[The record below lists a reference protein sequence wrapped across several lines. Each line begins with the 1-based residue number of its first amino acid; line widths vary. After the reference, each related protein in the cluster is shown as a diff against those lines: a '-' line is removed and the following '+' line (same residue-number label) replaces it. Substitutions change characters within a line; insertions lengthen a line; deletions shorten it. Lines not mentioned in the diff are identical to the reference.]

1 MSDAI
6 QPFPAT
12 PTANTPDI
20 KRLYG
25 KIVWR
30 LMPFLML
37 AFIFNAID
45 RLNLSFAKL
54 RMAEDIALS
63 DAAYGLGAGIFYLGY
78 ILFEVPSNLYMQR
91 VGARATLTRI
101 MILWGLITVATAFVT
116 TPNQL
121 IVARFLLGV
130 AEAGF
135 FPGLILYLT
144 YWFPASLRGRITAS
158 FFMAAMVAG
167 MICGPLSGAIM
178 SNLHGWIGL
187 RDWQAL
193 FVLTGLPA
201 VILGIIGRY
210 WLTDRPEQA
219 AWLSDEEKSRVHQML
234 ANELTTSPA
243 QHGLRGV
250 LRDPLLYVA
259 GLVCFCIY
267 SAANTVSYWL
277 PTLIRGFGMEDLNRI
292 GLVTSLPF
300 LGGLCAMYILGR
312 SSDRHMERRWHL
324 GLTMLVAA
332 ASFFLLDLAQGLLV
346 PSVLLMTLG
355 AAAALSAMP
364 LFWTVPPA
372 LLSRSGAAGGI
383 AIISSIGNLAGVL
396 SQTAVGTVKSATGS
410 LYLALDLIAALLLFG
425 CLLVL
430 FGIPANRLSAARRTE
445 HSCVDGK

>member
-12 PTANTPDI
+12 PALPPLQM

-25 KIVWR
+25 KLIWR

-37 AFIFNAID
+37 AFVINAID

-63 DAAYGLGAGIFYLGY
+63 DAAYGIGAGIFYLGY

-121 IVARFLLGV
+121 IVARFFLGV

-144 YWFPASLRGRITAS
+144 YWFPTALRGRITAS
-158 FFMAAMVAG
+158 FFMAGMVAG
-167 MICGPLSGAIM
+167 MICGPLSGNIM
-178 SNLHGWIGL
+178 AHLHGWLGL
-187 RDWQAL
+187 RDWQVL

-201 VILGIIGRY
+201 VALGVIGHF
-210 WLTDRPEQA
+210 WLTDLPAQA
-219 AWLSDEEKSRVHQML
+219 AWLDDDEKQRVQQAL
-234 ANELTTSPA
+234 AGESTTASA
-243 QHGLRGV
+243 HHGFRGV

-277 PTLIRGFGMEDLNRI
+277 PTLIRSFGMEDLKMI

-300 LGGLCAMYILGR
+300 LGGLCAMYLLGR

-324 GLTMLVAA
+324 ALTMLVAA
-332 ASFFLLDLAQGLLV
+332 ACFCGLDLAQGQLL
-346 PSVLLMTLG
+346 PFILLMTLG

-396 SQTAVGTVKSATGS
+396 SQTAVGAVKSATGS
-410 LYLALDLIAALLLFG
+410 LYLAFDLIALLLVLGALLL
-425 CLLVL
+425 LI
-430 FGIPANRLSAARRTE
+430 GIPARRLGT
-445 HSCVDGK
+445 KP

>member
-6 QPFPAT
+6 QPFPAA
-12 PTANTPDI
+12 TAASPLTM

-25 KIVWR
+25 KLVWR

-37 AFIFNAID
+37 AFIINAID

-63 DAAYGLGAGIFYLGY
+63 DAAYGIGAGIFYLGY

-116 TPNQL
+116 TPSQL

-144 YWFPASLRGRITAS
+144 YWFPAAMRGRITAS

-178 SNLHGWIGL
+178 SHLHGWMGL
-187 RDWQAL
+187 RDWQVL

-201 VILGIIGRY
+201 VVLGIIGRY

-219 AWLSDEEKSRVHQML
+219 TWLDDDEKQQIQQVLAQETVATQAHQ
-234 ANELTTSPA
+234 
-243 QHGLRGV
+243 GLRGA

-277 PTLIRGFGMEDLNRI
+277 PTLVRGFGMEDLKQI
-292 GLVTSLPF
+292 GLVTALPF
-300 LGGLCAMYILGR
+300 LGGLCAMYLLGR

-332 ASFFLLDLAQGLLV
+332 SCFFLLDLVQGQLV
-346 PSVLLMTLG
+346 ASVLVTTLG

-396 SQTAVGTVKSATGS
+396 SQSAVGAVKTATGS
-410 LYLALDLIAALLLFG
+410 LYLALDLIALLLVIG
-425 CLLVL
+425 SLLL
-430 FGIPANRLSAARRTE
+430 LIGIPARRLAAARPAEGT
-445 HSCVDGK
+445 